1 MKEPGRKPRKRRVTG
16 AASKGM
22 RPVAEPHVTRKRMSV
37 ISLTVPADDVH
48 YWRSQSASA
57 RLAYME
63 YLRLINYGQAAT
75 SGRLKRVFEITQLRP
90 R

>member
-1 MKEPGRKPRKRRVTG
+1 MRESRRKTRNLRVKCAG
-16 AASKGM
+16 SKGK
-22 RPVAEPHVTRKRMSV
+22 RVAAEPHVERKEMSV
-37 ISLTVPADDVH
+37 ISLKAPADDVH

-63 YLRLINYGQAAT
+63 YLRLINYGQAAVT
-75 SGRLKRVFEITQLRP
+75 GRLKRVFEIIQLRS